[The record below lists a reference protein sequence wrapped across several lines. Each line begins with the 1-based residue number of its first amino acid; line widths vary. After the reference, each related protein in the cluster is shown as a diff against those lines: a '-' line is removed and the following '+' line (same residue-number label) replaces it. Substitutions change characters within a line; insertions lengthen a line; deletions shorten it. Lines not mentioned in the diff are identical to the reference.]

1 MSGGRD
7 TTAERR
13 ILTDDRIDDLGEAI
27 LALTREIWV
36 LTDRQ
41 AVLEAVLAEQGI
53 DVTRI
58 DAYAPDEAMRERLAG
73 RRQLLIDNV
82 LTALRAG

>member
-1 MSGGRD
+1 MSMGRD
-7 TTAERR
+7 TTPERR
-13 ILTDDRIDDLGEAI
+13 ILRENRIDALGEAI
-27 LALTREIWV
+27 IALTREIWV

-41 AVLEAVLAEQGI
+41 AVLEAVLAGHGI
-53 DVTRI
+53 DTAQV
-58 DAYAPDEAMRERLAG
+58 DSFQPDEAMAARLAE